1 MKLCLTSSALSP
13 YLRRGDDPRAVFE
26 AFRETG
32 FRCVDFEILSK
43 YLGNDLEEQAGFW
56 KNLMRELDLTVTQ
69 SHAPMLNPFLNEDAL
84 EPALDSTRRA
94 LRFCALAG
102 FPNLVVHPGARE
114 GNTREE
120 FFANNIAYYKAL
132 IPAAEEAGVTVLIE
146 NIGQYMDPYFLWS
159 GTDLLEMIHGVEH
172 PLFRACWD
180 IGHANHFEYLHVGGT
195 PYDNITALGDK
206 LVAVH
211 AHENVGFFPDPK
223 PRKRMDMHM
232 MPYCSCYSS
241 VNWDAVLQGLKDV
254 GYRGTF
260 NFESNTPAAQTGR
273 PEFRYHGEVVR
284 TLETVP
290 LRVWKSVTSS
300 LYEVGKF
307 MLESYGLY
315 EE

>member
-1 MKLCLTSSALSP
+1 MKLCLTSSCLSP
-13 YLRRGDDPRAVFE
+13 YLRNGTDPREVFQ
-26 AFRETG
+26 AFRDTG
-32 FRCVDFEILSK
+32 FRCVDFEVCSS
-43 YLGNDLEEQAGFW
+43 YLGEDLEAQAAYW
-56 KNLMRELDLTVTQ
+56 KGLMADLGLTVTQ
-69 SHAPMLNPFLNEDAL
+69 SHAPMPNPFLNEDAL
-84 EPALDSTRRA
+84 EPALDSAKRA
-94 LRFCALAG
+94 LRFCSLAG

-120 FFANNIAYYKAL
+120 FFANNIAFYKAL
-132 IPAAEEAGVTVLIE
+132 IPAAEESGVTVLIE

-159 GTDLLEMIHGVEH
+159 GDDLKEMIEAVNH
-172 PLFRACWD
+172 PLFCACWD

-195 PYDNITALGDK
+195 PYDNILAVKDH

-232 MPYCSCYSS
+232 MPYSSCYSS
-241 VNWDAVLQGLKDV
+241 VNWDAVLQGLKDAD
-254 GYRGTF
+254 YKGTF
-260 NFESNTPAAQTGR
+260 NFESNTPSTQRGR
-273 PEFRYHGEVVR
+273 PEFRYNGEVVR

-290 LRVWKSVTSS
+290 LYVWKSVTTS
-300 LYEVGKF
+300 LYEIGKF